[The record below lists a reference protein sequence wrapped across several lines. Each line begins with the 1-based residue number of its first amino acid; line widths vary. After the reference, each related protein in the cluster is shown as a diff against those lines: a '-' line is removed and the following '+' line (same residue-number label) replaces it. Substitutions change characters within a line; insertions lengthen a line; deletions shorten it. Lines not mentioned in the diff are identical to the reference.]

1 MPDIDP
7 HPPYLLA
14 VSTDISPAV
23 EPVVAPS
30 VSLYPQPAS
39 ASLNIGG
46 GIRLSSM
53 RVLDATG
60 QTVQVPL
67 LTTST
72 LDVSKLTEGIY
83 FLAANTANGRI
94 AKRFVVVR

>member
-1 MPDIDP
+1 
-7 HPPYLLA
+7 
-14 VSTDISPAV
+14 
-23 EPVVAPS
+23 
-30 VSLYPQPAS
+30 
-39 ASLNIGG
+39 
-46 GIRLSSM
+46 M